1 MYLIFLY
8 FFTFIFSET
17 TISEDSIKVK
27 TDFFKDLKFKPVE
40 LELNDILTR
49 QPLKKYTG
57 QNSYITQNQ
66 IDSIKL
72 VAKNYTPSEISLQ
85 DTIVIETTKGT
96 LKLKFFLN
104 AAPKH
109 CLNFKKLANSGY
121 YDNTTFHRVIKSFM
135 IQGGDI
141 LSRDSNRDNDGMG
154 GPDWNI
160 DQEFNS
166 IKHNRGVL
174 SMARGASP
182 NSAGSQ
188 FFICVKDAYWLDG
201 QYTVFG
207 EVIEDIQVIDFIADT
222 PTDYTVAKTKCM
234 DKIPSDADEST
245 WIKLTD
251 PKSGN
256 DLFSKIPKGRNKTD
270 YKREMMKHLRSD
282 NPTASIVIKKIRVK
296 DGVNSKE

>member
-8 FFTFIFSET
+8 FFTFIFST
-17 TISEDSIKVK
+17 TNISEDSVKVK
-27 TDFFKDLKFKPVE
+27 TDFFKDLKFKPVD
-40 LELNDILTR
+40 LELDDILTR
-49 QPLKKYTG
+49 QPLKEYTG
-57 QNSYITQNQ
+57 QNSYITKNQ
-66 IDSIKL
+66 IESIKL
-72 VAKNYTPSEISLQ
+72 VAKNYTPSKISLQ

-96 LKLKFFLN
+96 LKLRFFLD

-121 YDNTTFHRVIKSFM
+121 YDNTTFHRVIKNFM

-174 SMARGASP
+174 SMARGPSP

-188 FFICVKDAYWLDG
+188 FFICVKDASWLDG
-201 QYTVFG
+201 
-207 EVIEDIQVIDFIADT
+207 
-222 PTDYTVAKTKCM
+222 
-234 DKIPSDADEST
+234 

-256 DLFSKIPKGRNKTD
+256 DLYSKIPKGRNKTD